1 MDKLSLQ
8 NPVFATYVIAA
19 TLMILKAVS
28 MSWLTVIR
36 MMQVKGGFR
45 SPEDIK
51 KTPLNRAPNPKQLEP
66 NERVERIR
74 RIQLN
79 DLENLPF
86 FLVAGFLFVL
96 TEPSLVL
103 ARWLLYGYVV
113 SRLLHFAAYFT
124 ARTHDTR
131 ATLWTV
137 GSVILIFMTC
147 RTANVRN
154 WHLCDKPTRPA
165 RVRFWVLTGHLFARQ
180 PRRSLT
186 LPEVR
191 VDGHPTG
198 AHIQFAALHRLKAAA
213 RDGRKTHATSP
224 CRNPGCR
231 CGRLQS
237 HDGSR

>member
-51 KTPLNRAPNPKQLEP
+51 KTPLNREPNPKQLEP
-66 NERVERIR
+66 NERVDRIR

-147 RTANVRN
+147 RT
-154 WHLCDKPTRPA
+154 L
-165 RVRFWVLTGHLFARQ
+165 L
-180 PRRSLT
+180 
-186 LPEVR
+186 
-191 VDGHPTG
+191 
-198 AHIQFAALHRLKAAA
+198 
-213 RDGRKTHATSP
+213 ATF
-224 CRNPGCR
+224 GY
-231 CGRLQS
+231 
-237 HDGSR
+237 